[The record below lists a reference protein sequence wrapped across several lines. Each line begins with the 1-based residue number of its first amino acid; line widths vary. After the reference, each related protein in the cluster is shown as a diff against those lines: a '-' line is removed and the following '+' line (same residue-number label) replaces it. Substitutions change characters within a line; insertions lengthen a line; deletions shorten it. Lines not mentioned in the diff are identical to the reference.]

1 MLTAH
6 VQLSN
11 NKMNNFD
18 LKKYLAENPLLKEEN
33 LEENQPAPAKP
44 SPGRDTETMPG
55 TKPTTPKRRTLTPPK
70 ETPETRPKAMTENED
85 ELVQKIVAKYK
96 ELKKQ

>member
-6 VQLSN
+6 AQLSN

-33 LEENQPAPAKP
+33 LEENQPAPAQPKH
-44 SPGRDTETMPG
+44 DTETVPG

-70 ETPETRPKAMTENED
+70 ETPETRPKAMAENED